1 VSLLLDITS
10 HSLVAFHL
18 SSSPLIFTGVTSIS
32 SLATGT
38 HPALQ
43 SLAICILQRSRQGSP
58 DIGALFGGL
67 GMLTAFG
74 QILAPL
80 IFGTVYS
87 TTVARFPEA
96 VFGLAAALVLVALG
110 ATFLIRTETLPTG
123 NLKGKAPAATAVAR
137 RRVLVAERE
146 RGRSR
151 AIKHIGDRFRK
162 PARTSASVPDHV
174 GAGTSETTACSTSA
188 VQSDEAV

>member
-1 VSLLLDITS
+1 LDRSSLYAYLSLL
-10 HSLVAFHL
+10 HSIPL
-18 SSSPLIFTGVTSIS
+18 SRPDSAGVFD
-32 SLATGT
+32 
-38 HPALQ
+38 LQ
-43 SLAICILQRSRQGSP
+43 
-58 DIGALFGGL
+58 
-67 GMLTAFG
+67 
-74 QILAPL
+74 PL

-110 ATFLIRTETLPTG
+110 ATFLIRTETRH

-162 PARTSASVPDHV
+162 PARTSAPVPNHV
-174 GAGTSETTACSTSA
+174 GAGTNETAACSTSA